1 MRLDKRG
8 IECAALVAFLGVV
21 ALGSA
26 NAQFTPEK
34 SPDLSATVVEADA
47 TYSEGLMASLNIGT
61 SLSFSSAKIN
71 NVISLDATTETTD
84 PEIVADGTGIDWNTK
99 CMANIKGSV
108 NIRAEASTDSTI
120 VGKLFEGG
128 AADVIEKGAEW
139 TRLKSGSVE
148 GYIATEYLVF
158 GQEAAD
164 MAKETGLFVSTILEN
179 TIRVREDASA
189 DSKVLGLV
197 GRGER
202 FETVDTTPNNGFIA
216 ISFKNKTGYVSVDY
230 VSTELELGEAKSM
243 EEIAAEEK
251 AKKAAQQKAQVSQ
264 GAAVAAGADDVSLL
278 AALIHCEAGNQSHAG
293 KLAVGAVVVN
303 RMKSGRYPNT
313 VYDVIYQRGQF
324 PPASVTGRVASVL
337 ASGKYS
343 ADCVAAAQEALSGVS
358 NVGGAIGFA
367 PAGSRDGI
375 VIGPVV
381 FF

>member
-26 NAQFTPEK
+26 NAQITPEK

-243 EEIAAEEK
+243 AEIAAEEK

-337 ASGKYS
+337 ASGKYN

>member
-8 IECAALVAFLGVV
+8 IECVALVAFLGVV

-26 NAQFTPEK
+26 SVSATPK
-34 SPDLSATVVEADA
+34 TSPDLSANVVGVDA
-47 TYSEGLMASLNIGT
+47 TYSNGVMASLNIGT
-61 SLSFSSAKIN
+61 SLSFCSTQIS
-71 NVISLDATTETTD
+71 NVIDVNATTESTD
-84 PEIVADGTGIDWNTK
+84 PGIVADGTGIDWSKK

-108 NIRAEASTDSTI
+108 NIRAEASTSSEI

-128 AADVIEKGAEW
+128 AADVIEMGAEW
-139 TRLKSGSVE
+139 TKLSSGSVE
-148 GYIATEYLVF
+148 GYIATEFLVF
-158 GQEAAD
+158 GQEAAN
-164 MAKETGLFVSTILEN
+164 MAKETGLFVSTITEN
-179 TIRVREDASA
+179 TIRVRQEASA

-197 GRGER
+197 GKGER

-216 ISFKNKTGYVSVDY
+216 ISFKNKTGYVAVDY
-230 VSTELELGEAKSM
+230 VTTELELGEAKSM
-243 EEIAAEEK
+243 AEIAAEEK
-251 AKKAAQQKAQVSQ
+251 AKKAAAQKAQVQQ

-278 AALIHCEAGNQSHAG
+278 AALIYCEAGNQSHAG

-303 RMKSGRYPNT
+303 RMKSGRYPST

-324 PPASVTGRVASVL
+324 PPASVTGKVARVL
-337 ASGKYS
+337 ASRSYNS
-343 ADCVAAAQEALSGVS
+343 DCVAAAQEALSGIS